1 VPLTPH
7 DPLAAWTHEPLLH
20 ASLVHTLPSVQ
31 ALASLATKTHNPLEV
46 LQASSVHGL
55 LSLQITGLAP
65 THTPLWQASTVV
77 QALPSVQDVPLVA
90 FGLEQTP
97 VPVLQ
102 TPATWH

>member
-1 VPLTPH
+1 VPLTPQA
-7 DPLAAWTHEPLLH
+7 PLAAWTHAPLLQ

-31 ALASLATKTHNPLEV
+31 ALASFATKTHDPFKV
-46 LQASSVHGL
+46 LHASSVHGL
-55 LSLQITGLAP
+55 LSLQITGLVP
-65 THTPLWQASTVV
+65 THVPLWHASVCV

-90 FGLEQTP
+90 FGFEQTP